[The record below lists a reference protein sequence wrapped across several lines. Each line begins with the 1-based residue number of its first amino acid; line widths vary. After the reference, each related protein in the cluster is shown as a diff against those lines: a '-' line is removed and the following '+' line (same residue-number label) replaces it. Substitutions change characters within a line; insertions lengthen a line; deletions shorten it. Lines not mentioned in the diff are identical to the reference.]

1 MVELQLE
8 TQRPLNRAFNTLRRW
23 PLLLVL
29 CFGCLLGTQQACD
42 PSPSS
47 EPSSESVVLPD
58 QEHSASLVEVST
70 LSERLPPDESPEPSP
85 NETLRE
91 PPNSTELG
99 NDASAESPVPEQPNE
114 IPPEAS
120 KPDTWAVALGDNA
133 DDILGTQIAVDATQH
148 VYIAGRF
155 RGKTRLGNQILQAP
169 KDFDGFVS
177 KLSPQGQVLWT
188 LHLAGDGLQEVRDLH
203 VLASGDLLVT
213 GNFTQD
219 LQVAGQ
225 KRVAVQGG
233 CFLFRVNPQG
243 ALQWLV
249 QAGDAGADLGQAITT
264 DSQDNIYLLGSFS
277 GKARFGSI
285 SLTQGGF
292 YDLFVTQLNAKGEFQ
307 WVTTTTGSATSTAND
322 IAIDSQNQLYVVGQ
336 FVADI
341 QLGTFSLTSK
351 QMDMVVAKLSP
362 QGAVLWAQSTTGD
375 GVAVPHHMLL
385 DSQER
390 PVLIGEVEGDKSF
403 GSLSLQQPQH
413 GDIFVARMDKQ
424 GQFQEVKK
432 NTGSNVHVHP
442 YGATRTSSGQ
452 IVVAGEYTGQPS
464 FGSQILPQASQFQA
478 FLLSLSPQG
487 GFASAAATTHS
498 QPIHGR
504 NLAHDKDGNLYV
516 IGDFAESAQ
525 FGSQLL
531 QPGRSQT
538 YLFVWKRPPLP
549 SPP

>member
-1 MVELQLE
+1 M
-8 TQRPLNRAFNTLRRW
+8 RRW
-23 PLLLVL
+23 PLLLLL
-29 CFGCLLGTQQACD
+29 CLVCLLGTQQACD
-42 PSPSS
+42 PSLSS
-47 EPSSESVVLPD
+47 EPTSEPITSPD
-58 QEHSASLVEVST
+58 QEQNSSVE
-70 LSERLPPDESPEPSP
+70 ERLELPERSQPDERPEQGP

-91 PPNSTELG
+91 PPDSTELRG
-99 NDASAESPVPEQPNE
+99 DAGSEFPVPEQPNE
-114 IPPEAS
+114 TSPEAS
-120 KPDTWAVALGDNA
+120 LPNTWAIALGDNA

-188 LHLAGDGLQEVRDLH
+188 LHLAGDGLQEIRDLH
-203 VLASGDLLVT
+203 VLASGALLVT

-219 LQVAGQ
+219 LQVGGQ
-225 KRVAVQGG
+225 KIVAIQGG

-243 ALQWLV
+243 TLQWLV
-249 QAGDAGADLGQAITT
+249 QAGDAGADLGQSITT

-292 YDLFVTQLNAKGEFQ
+292 YDLFVAQLDAKGEFQ

-322 IAIDSQNQLYVVGQ
+322 ITIDSQNQLYVVGQ

-341 QLGTFSLTSK
+341 QLGAFSLTSK

-362 QGAVLWAQSTTGD
+362 QGAFLWAQPTAGD
-375 GVAVPHHMLL
+375 GVAVPHHILL

-403 GSLSLQQPQH
+403 GSLQLQQPRH
-413 GDIFVARMDKQ
+413 GDIFVARMNKQ

-432 NTGSNVHVHP
+432 NTGNNAHVHP
-442 YGATRTSSGQ
+442 YGATQMPSGQ
-452 IVVAGEYTGQPS
+452 IVVAGEYTGQPT
-464 FGSQILPQASQFQA
+464 FGNQSLPQASQFQA
-478 FLLSLSPQG
+478 FLFSLSPQG
-487 GFASAAATTHS
+487 GFASAAATTHT

-504 NLAHDKDGNLYV
+504 NLTHDKDNNLYV
-516 IGDFAESAQ
+516 IGDFVESAQ
-525 FGSQLL
+525 FGSLAL

-538 YLFVWKRPPLP
+538 YLFVWKRPALP
-549 SPP
+549 SSP